1 MNRKYL
7 YISAG
12 KGPAEC
18 EWVVGKLLRIILKK
32 LKEQDFN
39 VKAMTEVKGEY
50 LNTYKSVQ
58 LEVIGEDLDRFISTW
73 IGTIQWTGDSM
84 YRPNHKRKNWFVGV
98 KVIDEKESIL
108 LRDVDLKYITYR
120 ASGPGGQHRN
130 KVESAVK
137 IIHKPSGLQAVSCDS
152 RSQYQN
158 RIIARKRLEKKLMKS
173 DHQSELQLSDEKNKI
188 NNLLIRGKPIRI
200 FKGKKFI
207 EI

>member
-58 LEVIGEDLDRFISTW
+58 LEVIGEI
-73 IGTIQWTGDSM
+73 
-84 YRPNHKRKNWFVGV
+84 
-98 KVIDEKESIL
+98 
-108 LRDVDLKYITYR
+108 
-120 ASGPGGQHRN
+120 
-130 KVESAVK
+130 
-137 IIHKPSGLQAVSCDS
+137 
-152 RSQYQN
+152 
-158 RIIARKRLEKKLMKS
+158 
-173 DHQSELQLSDEKNKI
+173 
-188 NNLLIRGKPIRI
+188 
-200 FKGKKFI
+200 
-207 EI
+207 